1 MKGKRKKGF
10 TLTELIIVIAI
21 IGILAAVL
29 IPSISGYITK
39 AKRGKDVELAGNMTT
54 EVSLYCTKNGVNMG
68 DLTGVDVRS
77 ILLFND
83 NDLEPRTKKWVFV
96 FDRNSK
102 QVVVK
107 NVDEVLSDAGKQG
120 DGEGIPATPIDPT
133 HINVNY
139 FLISKG
145 STPLE
150 KAVDLMVNLGPD
162 EEIKEGQRKNLDFEE
177 AKALVEGSH
186 DWSKFLRVIQ
196 YFDPAE
202 TLYLDNGGAYSQ
214 ATSENPAGKIV
225 VLEQTSFLPK
235 LHVLKTESGEKNT
248 TKIVTYFDYLSEG
261 LKNSR
266 RTYSN
271 TIRVCDPESQ
281 LKTIF
286 PGVPDVDYG
295 KVQTI
300 ALPSFNSDV
309 EGKLGLKLELGSL
322 FDESYKQVIS
332 DEILSVLKDGDK
344 IIVKR
349 KITVSYF
356 NQDGLFAQGSLY
368 YAILQNV
375 PVFNEG

>member
-1 MKGKRKKGF
+1 M
-10 TLTELIIVIAI
+10 
-21 IGILAAVL
+21 
-29 IPSISGYITK
+29 
-39 AKRGKDVELAGNMTT
+39 
-54 EVSLYCTKNGVNMG
+54 
-68 DLTGVDVRS
+68 
-77 ILLFND
+77 
-83 NDLEPRTKKWVFV
+83 
-96 FDRNSK
+96 
-102 QVVVK
+102 
-107 NVDEVLSDAGKQG
+107 
-120 DGEGIPATPIDPT
+120 
-133 HINVNY
+133 
-139 FLISKG
+139 
-145 STPLE
+145 
-150 KAVDLMVNLGPD
+150 
-162 EEIKEGQRKNLDFEE
+162 
-177 AKALVEGSH
+177 
-186 DWSKFLRVIQ
+186 
-196 YFDPAE
+196 
-202 TLYLDNGGAYSQ
+202 
-214 ATSENPAGKIV
+214 

-235 LHVLKTESGEKNT
+235 LHVLKTESGENNT
-248 TKIVTYFDYLSEG
+248 TKIVTYFDYLSEE

-300 ALPSFNSDV
+300 ALPSFNSDD

-332 DEILSVLKDGDK
+332 DEILSVLKDRDK